1 MLAKLKSSET
11 GCYKNPVGAGE
22 RGGAGGRRR
31 TMKDGE
37 KDGVEVVLK
46 GEALE
51 HAHEPRAEPA
61 ALCPR
66 RDLQLVAV
74 AKGSLKNEGQG
85 V

>member
-1 MLAKLKSSET
+1 
-11 GCYKNPVGAGE
+11 
-22 RGGAGGRRR
+22 
-31 TMKDGE
+31 MKDGE